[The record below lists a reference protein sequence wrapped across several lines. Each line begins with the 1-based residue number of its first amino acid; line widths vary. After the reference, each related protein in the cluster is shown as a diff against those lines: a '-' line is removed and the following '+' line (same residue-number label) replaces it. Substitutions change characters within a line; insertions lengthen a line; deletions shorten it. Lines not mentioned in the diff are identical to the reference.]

1 MIWSTRVLKPLPT
14 TRVRALLSSRPWR
27 ETVRLGCLWP
37 GGKTENELSTTQWD
51 TYCQREL
58 PGSRSGSAQGQR
70 WDEWLTPTVM
80 AAHTLHKCAQRDHSA
95 RLHRQAPNR
104 AQTAYKLWGYTP
116 PIGKRAA
123 WNEGRCELTGTHRE
137 LGVGGCLAG
146 PGVRDGVGRRGQ
158 EMAKCFTHDGIHRWS
173 SFYPYFL

>member
-1 MIWSTRVLKPLPT
+1 MSAYLFLPAKRYCFGRVFRGGEHGRKLVWYISKRGVKQMIWSTRVLKPLPT
-14 TRVRALLSSRPWR
+14 TRARALLSSRPWR

-37 GGKTENELSTTQWD
+37 GGKTENEISTTQWD

-58 PGSRSGSAQGQR
+58 PGSRSGRAQGQR

-116 PIGKRAA
+116 PIRKRAA
-123 WNEGRCELTGTHRE
+123 WNEGRCELTGTH
-137 LGVGGCLAG
+137 
-146 PGVRDGVGRRGQ
+146 
-158 EMAKCFTHDGIHRWS
+158 
-173 SFYPYFL
+173 